1 MKAKMLA
8 SVVGAL
14 LMAGAT
20 SALADPPD
28 TSDTN
33 DTGNIP
39 SNAGSQDM
47 NQGNVGQGKSGSEQD
62 QAQPGTNAATPQK
75 NMKNAHAESAKGMLM
90 KADNDQH
97 TLTLTIPAGKTTT
110 IEKAGNVTSID
121 QTKHLV
127 TLSLPVAQDATVTR
141 NGKTS
146 SLTALQPGDEIRV
159 RYDPKTN
166 AITRISATPMK
177 GHAGHQGAIQPEQPA
192 GTTSPDMPNPGTPEG
207 AGGGANT
214 PPGSNTNPSTP

>member
-20 SALADPPD
+20 SALADP
-28 TSDTN
+28 SDTN
-33 DTGNIP
+33 DINNT
-39 SNAGSQDM
+39 GSQDM
-47 NQGNVGQGKSGSEQD
+47 NQGNAGQGMSGSEQD
-62 QAQPGTNAATPQK
+62 QTGANTNLQQK
-75 NMKNAHAESAKGMLM
+75 NIKNAHAESAKGMLM
-90 KADNDQH
+90 RTDNDAH

-127 TLSLPVAQDATVTR
+127 TLSLPVAQDAKVLR
-141 NGKTS
+141 NGKSS

-159 RYDPKTN
+159 KYDPKLN
-166 AITRISATPMK
+166 AITNISATPMK
-177 GHAGHQGAIQPEQPA
+177 GHAGHQGAMQPEQPA
-192 GTTSPDMPNPGTPEG
+192 GTTSPDMTNPGTPEG

-214 PPGSNTNPSTP
+214 PPGSNTNPSNP